1 MRIKGRC
8 INPGRA
14 EGEAIVSKIPFSFKG
29 EIDPQTGI
37 VPSPSHE
44 LFGKSLRDKILVCP
58 SGKGSSE
65 NTNVAYEAKRHGVSP
80 AAIIVMEI
88 EPVLAASVL
97 VAGIPTLE
105 VNKDVLELIKTGDF
119 IKLDA
124 GKEYVEIKGKSKENI

>member
-14 EGEAIVSKIPFSFKG
+14 EGEAIVSRIPFSFKG

-44 LFGKSLRDKILVCP
+44 HFGKSLKDKILICP

-65 NTNVAYEAKRHGVSP
+65 NTNVAYEARRHGVSP
-80 AAIIVMEI
+80 AAIIVTKI

-97 VAGIPTLE
+97 IAGIPTLE
-105 VNKDVLELIKTGDF
+105 VNKDVLGLIKTGDF
-119 IKLDA
+119 IKVDA
-124 GKEYVEIKGKSKENI
+124 HKGYVEIIGKSEEDL